1 MDLYKRGGFSAG
13 YYRQHNGQNM
23 IASDRP
29 NHAGVPA
36 VKVESQKGRLIKG
49 KFLQTCMQGC
59 VGYFRKL
66 YYWKRSEKRGSF
78 FNGSAETSLYKTG
91 IDNKQSEKRKSYHFD
106 S

>member
-1 MDLYKRGGFSAG
+1 
-13 YYRQHNGQNM
+13 M

-49 KFLQTCMQGC
+49 KFYRLNNAGDVLDISGSYTFDIGKKT
-59 VGYFRKL
+59 VK
-66 YYWKRSEKRGSF
+66 KASF